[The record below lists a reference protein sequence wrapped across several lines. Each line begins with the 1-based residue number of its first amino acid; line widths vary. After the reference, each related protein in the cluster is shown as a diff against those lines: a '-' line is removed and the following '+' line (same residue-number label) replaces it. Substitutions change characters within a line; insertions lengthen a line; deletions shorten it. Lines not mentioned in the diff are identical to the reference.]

1 MAALLALRGS
11 EGMRHLRLGL
21 MAATVV
27 AATCFQTNTTT
38 AGEIVVGLQC
48 DRTGITQSIGMFLCP
63 GYHDSVKRV
72 NSKGGVGG
80 HTIRVVEIDH
90 GYEVQPGMEAYRR
103 MRNEGAVVVA
113 IYGTPHT
120 QALTPLLHEDK
131 IPGISPGFGA
141 AAAANGKKYPY
152 LFPIAATY
160 WSQGAAAVQFA
171 KEQLGGVLKGK
182 KIAYIFLDNP
192 GGREPLT
199 ILRKLRDLEGFEL
212 REFAIPPP
220 GAEMKVQVRD
230 ITRRFRADFVISHLF
245 GKAPS
250 VALNEFTRQG
260 YPLNKMLGFVWAA
273 GESNIM
279 GAGGWYKAQGYY
291 VLQMAGAG
299 SKYKVLNDIKA
310 LYRAEGKTPPK
321 EMDSTVY
328 YNRGALWAAL
338 AVKSVENA
346 VTAKGRSADITG
358 ADVQKGFESI
368 SGFTLDG
375 FLPPLTITAEDHE
388 GGGWVQIFQV
398 KGAAFVPVSK
408 WLHGYRDIVMDMV
421 RHNDPMK
428 NK

>member
-1 MAALLALRGS
+1 M
-11 EGMRHLRLGL
+11 
-21 MAATVV
+21 
-27 AATCFQTNTTT
+27 
-38 AGEIVVGLQC
+38 
-48 DRTGITQSIGMFLCP
+48 
-63 GYHDSVKRV
+63 
-72 NSKGGVGG
+72 GG

-131 IPGISPGFGA
+131 IPGISPGFGT

-199 ILRKLRDLEGFEL
+199 ISAQAAGSGRFRTQGI
-212 REFAIPPP
+212 RNSA
-220 GAEMKVQVRD
+220 
-230 ITRRFRADFVISHLF
+230 TRRRNEGTGARYHPPFPCRFRHQHLF

-250 VALNEFTRQG
+250 VALNEFTRRG
-260 YPLNKMLGFVWAA
+260 YPLNKMLGFVWAT
-273 GESNIM
+273 GKSNIM

-299 SKYKVLNDIKA
+299 SKYKVLNDIRA

-321 EMDSTVY
+321 EMDSTGY
-328 YNRGALWAAL
+328 YNRGVLWAAL
-338 AVKSVENA
+338 AVKAVENA
-346 VTAKGRSADITG
+346 VTAKGGSADITG

-388 GGGWVQIFQV
+388 GGG
-398 KGAAFVPVSK
+398 
-408 WLHGYRDIVMDMV
+408 
-421 RHNDPMK
+421 
-428 NK
+428 